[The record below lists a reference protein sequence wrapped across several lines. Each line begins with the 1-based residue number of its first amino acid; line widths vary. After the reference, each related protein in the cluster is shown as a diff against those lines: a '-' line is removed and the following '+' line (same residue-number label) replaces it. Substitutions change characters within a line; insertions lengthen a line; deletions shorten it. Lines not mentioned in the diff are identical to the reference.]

1 MQNRTPDKQDEP
13 SLKLRTARTLKWN
26 GIDRISSQVMYA
38 VVGVVLANIL
48 SKEDFGLVGV
58 ILVFQ
63 AFAILFVD
71 SGFGAALLQK
81 KEATNDDYSTV
92 FWFNTGVSVLIYIIL
107 WFCAPLIAQIFH
119 DERLVALSRVM
130 FTSFI
135 LNALSIVQT
144 NRLMKRMDVKMIS
157 LSNLCG
163 LIVSGGVGIILAL
176 SGYGAWAL
184 VWQTV
189 ILAFIK
195 GAWLWIT
202 GGWMPTLSFKRDSL
216 RNIWKVGISVFSTS
230 FLNTCCLYAYSF
242 IIGAYYNLRAL
253 GVYTQADKWS
263 KMGSAS
269 LSQIL
274 TATFV
279 PMLSR
284 FQDDRDKFLTL
295 TGKINRLCA
304 FMVFPFMGGLI
315 VMAEPIFHLLFGNK
329 WDEAIPLFQILTA
342 RGILVILISLYNNY
356 ILALGYAKKL
366 VSTEIIKDILIIA
379 AILATIKSGSVEILV
394 WGQFLAT
401 LVTFIIIL
409 FITHRAIGYKISKTL
424 SDNAPYFILTAA
436 IMAGISLIPKLVNS
450 PAIILLAEAVAGA
463 GIYYI
468 VLKLAGSAI
477 LKEAQEYALGRFRK
491 NR

>member
-1 MQNRTPDKQDEP
+1 
-13 SLKLRTARTLKWN
+13 
-26 GIDRISSQVMYA
+26 
-38 VVGVVLANIL
+38 
-48 SKEDFGLVGV
+48 VGV

-436 IMAGISLIPKLVNS
+436 IMAGISLIPQLVNS

>member
-1 MQNRTPDKQDEP
+1 
-13 SLKLRTARTLKWN
+13 
-26 GIDRISSQVMYA
+26 
-38 VVGVVLANIL
+38 
-48 SKEDFGLVGV
+48 
-58 ILVFQ
+58 
-63 AFAILFVD
+63 
-71 SGFGAALLQK
+71 
-81 KEATNDDYSTV
+81 
-92 FWFNTGVSVLIYIIL
+92 
-107 WFCAPLIAQIFH
+107 
-119 DERLVALSRVM
+119 
-130 FTSFI
+130 
-135 LNALSIVQT
+135 
-144 NRLMKRMDVKMIS
+144 
-157 LSNLCG
+157 
-163 LIVSGGVGIILAL
+163 
-176 SGYGAWAL
+176 
-184 VWQTV
+184 
-189 ILAFIK
+189 
-195 GAWLWIT
+195 
-202 GGWMPTLSFKRDSL
+202 
-216 RNIWKVGISVFSTS
+216 
-230 FLNTCCLYAYSF
+230 
-242 IIGAYYNLRAL
+242 
-253 GVYTQADKWS
+253 
-263 KMGSAS
+263 
-269 LSQIL
+269 
-274 TATFV
+274 
-279 PMLSR
+279 
-284 FQDDRDKFLTL
+284 
-295 TGKINRLCA
+295 
-304 FMVFPFMGGLI
+304 MVFPFMGGLI

-436 IMAGISLIPKLVNS
+436 IMAGISLIPQLVNS